1 MDSNRAIT
9 TTDTTETVEPM
20 PKYQPKRIPWS
31 ELNPNE
37 RLVQLLVIFTVYI
50 AIPAIGII
58 GILTVGRALH
68 NP

>member
-1 MDSNRAIT
+1 MDEPRTAPG
-9 TTDTTETVEPM
+9 DTTETGGTM
-20 PKYQPKRIPWS
+20 LKYQPKRIPWS

-37 RLVQLLVIFTVYI
+37 RLVQLLVIFTLFV
-50 AIPAIGII
+50 AIPAIGLI